1 MIIGYD
7 FWGDFYDYDKAKD
20 KALVIEDNDGIAFD
34 TCNPLKNVNE
44 FTLKGGTFDELH
56 ITKDNTEIDNT
67 IEKTEWTMNTV
78 LLAKFQNSLVAGT
91 IGIDGKEMYKIEL
104 RKRRKGEINFQTYF
118 SVDYEPSIN
127 LYTIID
133 KLIEN
138 EEEYEYCIRGVAQNT
153 NEDGDVIGDI
163 YSNDSSPVEIYISY
177 EHSHLFDSTD
187 SFDLIYDL
195 RIDSMVNQI
204 GANTVETLGSQ
215 YPYVIYG
222 QTNYLTGSMECLL
235 VSEESAT
242 GSVNLRSEK
251 ELRKKI
257 LTFLNNKQCKVL
269 KNEDGTYM
277 LIEII
282 GTPTLIPSNEV
293 LGIYQVNFQYV
304 QIGNADDIASLQKAN
319 ITFDYFHFVKEINSQ
334 GEEIT
339 IKKTVNKI
347 VG

>member
-7 FWGDFYDYDKAKD
+7 FWGDFYD
-20 KALVIEDNDGIAFD
+20 IEDNDGIAFD

-44 FTLKGGTFDELH
+44 FTLQGGEFDELH
-56 ITKDNTEIDNT
+56 ITKDSIAIDNKTTKEDWT
-67 IEKTEWTMNTV
+67 INTV
-78 LLAKFQNSLVAGT
+78 LLAKFNNDLVAGT
-91 IGIDGKEMYKIEL
+91 IGIDGRDMYKIEL
-104 RKRRKGEINFQTYF
+104 RKRRKGEYEFQTYF
-118 SVDYEPSIN
+118 SIDYDPSIN
-127 LYTIID
+127 LYTVID

-138 EEEYEYCIRGVAQNT
+138 AEQYEYCIRGVAKDDN
-153 NEDGDVIGDI
+153 NSDI
-163 YSNDSSPVEIYISY
+163 YSNDSLPVEIYISY

-195 RIDSMVNQI
+195 RIDSITNQI
-204 GANTVETLGSQ
+204 GATTIDTLGSQ

-222 QTNYLTGSMECLL
+222 QTNYLTGSIECLL
-235 VSEESAT
+235 VSEESSMGA
-242 GSVNLRSEK
+242 VDMRSEK

-257 LTFLNNKQCKVL
+257 LSFLNNKQCKVL

-304 QIGNADDIASLQKAN
+304 QIGNVDDIATLQNAN
-319 ITFDYFHFVKEINSQ
+319 MTFDYIKGNEI
-334 GEEIT
+334 
-339 IKKTVNKI
+339 IKNNKI
-347 VG
+347 G

>member
-7 FWGDFYDYDKAKD
+7 FWGDFYNYDEINNTS
-20 KALVIEDNDGIAFD
+20 LVIKDNDGVAFD

-44 FTLKGGTFDELH
+44 FTLKGGEFDELH
-56 ITKDNTEIDNT
+56 ITKDAMEIDNT
-67 IEKTEWTMNTV
+67 IEKTDWTVNTV

-91 IGIDGKEMYKIEL
+91 IGIDGKDMYKIEV
-104 RKRRKGEINFQTYF
+104 RKRRKGEDDFQTYF
-118 SVDYEPSIN
+118 SMDFDPSIN

-138 EEEYEYCIRGVAQNT
+138 EEEYEYCIRGVAKGDN
-153 NEDGDVIGDI
+153 NEDI
-163 YSNDSSPVEIYISY
+163 YSNDSSPIAIYISY
-177 EHSHLFDSTD
+177 EHAHLFDSTG

-195 RIDSMVNQI
+195 KIDSISNQI
-204 GANTVETLGSQ
+204 GANTIETLGSQ

-222 QTNYLTGSMECLL
+222 QTNYLTGSIECLL

-257 LTFLNNKQCKVL
+257 LAFLNNKQCKVL
-269 KNEDGTYM
+269 KNEDGLYM

-282 GTPTLIPSNEV
+282 GTPTLVPSNEIV
-293 LGIYQVNFQYV
+293 GVYQVNFEYI
-304 QIGNADDIASLQKAN
+304 QIGNVDDVKTLIDSN
-319 ITFDYFHFVKEINSQ
+319 ITFDYLKGSKEIKDNML
-334 GEEIT
+334 G
-339 IKKTVNKI
+339 
-347 VG
+347 